1 MLVVA
6 SGRAGSTVSPL
17 PQRRPLSQ
25 LDGLPAGILKTGATP
40 AGGGAALLPQRH
52 PAPEP
57 KLQTGSLPGHRSLQ
71 EGGREGCIYPV
82 LHLLGVRR
90 LIAPGCS
97 LSLFF
102 CGFIPVPTAEGG
114 RLRACLLRACRL
126 SRLSPAEGFTFSS
139 HHRARISAHPC
150 QISSQS
156 RGNNFFCFFSPK
168 PFGFRFSA
176 VIDRENA
183 VYRAKL
189 EDFRGFT
196 MKLKNSELV
205 LLLGTDPVIATA
217 IVIGVEEIP
226 DGTRFTMRTGAKV
239 SHYSKLHGSRGKFEI
254 SRVEREG
261 DRWIVEGKRLGG

>member
-1 MLVVA
+1 MHLPCAA
-6 SGRAGSTVSPL
+6 SSRGPTTHSTWLFPFSFLLWFCPGSDRRGR
-17 PQRRPLSQ
+17 
-25 LDGLPAGILKTGATP
+25 TP
-40 AGGGAALLPQRH
+40 AGLPV
-52 PAPEP
+52 EG
-57 KLQTGSLPGHRSLQ
+57 LQTVS
-71 EGGREGCIYPV
+71 V
-82 LHLLGVRR
+82 V
-90 LIAPGCS
+90 
-97 LSLFF
+97 
-102 CGFIPVPTAEGG
+102 
-114 RLRACLLRACRL
+114 
-126 SRLSPAEGFTFSS
+126 PAEGFTFSS

-176 VIDRENA
+176 VVDRENA
-183 VYRAKL
+183 VCRAKL